1 MKLFKI
7 ITVFTILSTSSL
19 FASSAK
25 HEITLLI
32 NKINKAPTVKEKN
45 LLLKKLDEKLQDD
58 FVNAQQ
64 IINNKLKIF
73 KFI

>member
-7 ITVFTILSTSSL
+7 IAIFTILSTSSL

-25 HEITLLI
+25 YEITMLI

-45 LLLKKLDEKLQDD
+45 LLLKRLDEKLQDD
-58 FVNAQQ
+58 FINARQ
-64 IINNKLKIF
+64 IINNDIKIF

>member
-1 MKLFKI
+1 MKLLKKI
-7 ITVFTILSTSSL
+7 AIFTILSTSSL

-58 FVNAQQ
+58 YINARQ
-64 IINNKLKIF
+64 IINNDIKIF